1 MVRLPWR
8 RRDRRDDEEGDGSDG
23 NDGSGSDAGAGA
35 DAAADA
41 DGDAPLVRCEFQ
53 DGTVSVHED
62 RVRIERPERS
72 RFDDR
77 TIPTD
82 EVEGVTLETG
92 VTIGHLQVVQRGVE
106 PDTGG
111 FLSDPVDPNT
121 VHFTRSGRECAREAR
136 DAILARAG
144 AGSDSESGSGSESG
158 SESESGSGSR
168 SE

>member
-8 RRDRRDDEEGDGSDG
+8 RRDSRDDEEGASS
-23 NDGSGSDAGAGA
+23 DGSGSDAEAGT
-35 DAAADA
+35 DA
-41 DGDAPLVRCEFQ
+41 DDDAPLVRCEFQ

-62 RVRIERPERS
+62 RVRIERPARS

-77 TIPTD
+77 TIPME
-82 EVEGVTLETG
+82 EVEGVNLETG

-136 DAILARAG
+136 DAVLARAG
-144 AGSDSESGSGSESG
+144 AGSESKSKSKSKSESGSGPDSESGSE
-158 SESESGSGSR
+158 
-168 SE
+168 

>member
-8 RRDRRDDEEGDGSDG
+8 RRDPEDDEGDDEGASSDERDGAES
-23 NDGSGSDAGAGA
+23 GA
-35 DAAADA
+35 DAEAATDA

-53 DGTVSVHED
+53 DGTVSVHAD
-62 RVRIERPERS
+62 RVRIERPARS

-77 TIPTD
+77 TIPME

-106 PDTGG
+106 PDAGG

-121 VHFTRSGRECAREAR
+121 VHFTRGGRECAREAR
-136 DAILARAG
+136 DAILSRA
-144 AGSDSESGSGSESG
+144 GSGSESG
-158 SESESGSGSR
+158 SGNESDSA
-168 SE
+168 

>member
-8 RRDRRDDEEGDGSDG
+8 GRDDEGDDP
-23 NDGSGSDAGAGA
+23 DGSGA
-35 DAAADA
+35 DAEVG
-41 DGDAPLVRCEFQ
+41 GDAATDANGDGPLVRCEFQ
-53 DGTVSVHED
+53 DGTVSVHAD
-62 RVRIERPERS
+62 RVVVERPARS

-77 TIPTD
+77 TIPMG
-82 EVEGVTLETG
+82 EVEGVNLDVGGG
-92 VTIGHLQVVQRGVE
+92 VGYLQIVQRGVE

-136 DAILARAG
+136 DAVLARAG
-144 AGSDSESGSGSESG
+144 AGSGSGT
-158 SESESGSGSR
+158 ESESS